1 MDNEWQGVEGLRA
14 QVEAASE
21 ALKALEAPA
30 RESAE
35 AIDQAFARAGA
46 SVVRSLGR
54 AASDGKITMSEL
66 AAAVIAAVT
75 AASGQTRGTGSLS
88 TVLGD
93 IFSGASKSFAG
104 ARADGGPVTAGG
116 AYLVGERGPE
126 WFRPSGS
133 GVIEPAGVGGPVV
146 NLTLNMDGGAAGLVR
161 SEAQIAAMLN
171 RAARLG
177 AR

>member
-1 MDNEWQGVEGLRA
+1 MEKEWQGVEGLRA

-35 AIDQAFARAGA
+35 AIDQAFAKAGA

-66 AAAVIAAVT
+66 AAAVIT
-75 AASGQTRGTGSLS
+75 AINSASGQSGGSGSLA

-93 IFSGASKSFAG
+93 IFSGASKSFSG

-116 AYLVGERGPE
+116 SYLVGERGPE
-126 WFRPSGS
+126 WFRPATSGT
-133 GVIEPAGVGGPVV
+133 IETGAGGPVV
-146 NLTLNMDGGAAGLVR
+146 NLTLNMDGGAAGLLR

-171 RAARLG
+171 RAARMG
-177 AR
+177 GR